1 MKILNTLVLGFV
13 VMSVGCAEKEIAP
26 QADSSKPSAESAY
39 ILAAEPAD
47 AVAVGAARET
57 AKNDQPIAVAGRIGG
72 SAKPF
77 VDGIAAFTIVDLKVP
92 YCADD
97 EGCPTPW
104 DYCCTQ
110 DEVKSN
116 IATVKIVDESG
127 KPVSSDARELLEVK
141 ELSEVV
147 VQGTAK
153 RDDQGNLSLAASKVY
168 VRAGKQE

>member
-1 MKILNTLVLGFV
+1 MKALNTWVSGFLLVL
-13 VMSVGCAEKEIAP
+13 VGCAENSGTSEANTSEP
-26 QADSSKPSAESAY
+26 AADSAF
-39 ILAAEPAD
+39 ILSSEPAE
-47 AVAVGAARET
+47 AVAVGTARET
-57 AKNDQPIAVAGRIGG
+57 AENDQVITVAGRIGG

-77 VDGIAAFTIVDLKVP
+77 VDGLAAFTIVDLKVP

-110 DEVKSN
+110 DDVKTN
-116 IATVKIVDESG
+116 IATVKMVDESG
-127 KPVSSDARELLEVK
+127 KPVASDARELLGVK

-153 RDDQGNLSLAASKVY
+153 RDDQGNLSLAATKVF
-168 VRAGKQE
+168 VRPGK

>member
-1 MKILNTLVLGFV
+1 MKVMNALVSGALLVLL
-13 VMSVGCAEKEIAP
+13 GCAESEVTP
-26 QADSSKPSAESAY
+26 QGDSTKP
-39 ILAAEPAD
+39 AAASVFVLSSEPAD
-47 AVAVGAARET
+47 AVAVGTARET
-57 AKNDQPIAVAGRIGG
+57 AENDQSITVAGRIGG

-110 DEVKSN
+110 DEVKTN

-127 KPVSSDARELLEVK
+127 KPVSSDARELLGVK

-153 RDDQGNLSLAASKVY
+153 RDDQGNLSVAASKVF
-168 VRAGKQE
+168 VRAGK